1 MKTPMKEIVSMAI
14 VQTQS
19 VSEAL
24 EYGKSQYSFP
34 IGNGNFVTIDEAFL
48 SGKTTKRLKHIN
60 VCLKAAGKDPKSKAD
75 KAWFNKNVRDGWHKA
90 LRYVNR
96 TYMANAKPVSIGL
109 SKRTDKTKANKGD
122 IIHTA
127 KFGYELVEKAKTAE
141 LTDGASESKPVKASK
156 ERAKRQSKKGLNNG
170 LSKISL
176 TVPPAN
182 APVAT
187 PEQTPAET
195 VTK

>member
-1 MKTPMKEIVSMAI
+1 MAI

-19 VSEAL
+19 VSKAL

-48 SGKTTKRLKHIN
+48 SGNATKRLKHIN

-127 KFGYELVEKAKTAE
+127 KFGYELVEKTKTAK
-141 LTDGASESKPVKASK
+141 LTAGASDSKPVKASK
-156 ERAKRQSKKGLNNG
+156 ERAQRQSKKGLNNG
-170 LSKISL
+170 LAKLDIVIKPD
-176 TVPPAN
+176 TTP
-182 APVAT
+182 T
-187 PEQTPAET
+187 PEQTPTET